1 MSTKAQCSKKRTKA
15 EKKKKKTK
23 TEDLVKPTEAME
35 LVEPA
40 EQVEEMKEVDTKEE
54 PRDDDMRGKKAKGW
68 FMTFSDCPIK
78 KETMLELLRKRLGDQ
93 GYQIKEYIICEEI
106 APSTKKPHLHCFIKV
121 DRTMRWTKDRFDVRD
136 MNKTWHGSYEVA
148 KSWIKSERYCKKDG
162 NYISNID
169 IESAK
174 KKKGK
179 MKKEDLL
186 RDIDEVLDEG
196 LINPMQVNS
205 FYKNQCTYKMLLNK
219 KRKLP
224 EVMPPKKRHLWMY
237 GCSNTGKTERLRKWI
252 KNMGE
257 ENCFQMPYNG
267 DWVGYSD
274 QKYLYCDE
282 FNGQI
287 NPQDLNRICDG
298 GAKVNVK
305 GSTVEL
311 RYDVEVVVVS
321 NFVPKVAMDKYKL
334 DEVTEQ
340 AILNRFHLQRLEYD
354 PDYDKKKPKDEVLG
368 DDSAKE
374 PAQNKDV
381 QNEDIP
387 DEVLDELL

>member
-1 MSTKAQCSKKRTKA
+1 MSTKDKIAKKGRRANKA
-15 EKKKKKTK
+15 KARRPKDDEPVQDNGIELEEKKE
-23 TEDLVKPTEAME
+23 EDP
-35 LVEPA
+35 
-40 EQVEEMKEVDTKEE
+40 KEE
-54 PRDDDMRGKKAKGW
+54 VRDDDMRGKKAKGW
-68 FMTFSDCPIK
+68 FMTFGDCPIK

-106 APSTKKPHLHCFIKV
+106 APTTGNPHLHCFIKV
-121 DRTMRWTKDRFDVRD
+121 DRQMRWTKDRFDVRD

-148 KSWIKSERYCKKDG
+148 QSWIKCERYCKKDG

-186 RDIDEVLDEG
+186 RDVDEVLDEG
-196 LINPMQVNS
+196 LINPMQVNA
-205 FYKNQCTYKMLLNK
+205 FYKNQCTYKMLLNT
-219 KRKLP
+219 KRAIPDNL
-224 EVMPPKKRHLWMY
+224 PPKKRHLWMY

-257 ENCFQMPYNG
+257 KNCFQIPYNG
-267 DWVGYSD
+267 DWVGYVD

-282 FNGQI
+282 FNGQL
-287 NPQDLNRICDG
+287 NPQELNRICDG

-305 GSTVEL
+305 GGTVEL

-334 DEVTEQ
+334 DDVTEM
-340 AILNRFHLQRLEYD
+340 AILNRFHLQRMEYD
-354 PDYDKKKPKDEVLG
+354 PDYDKKHSTKDEVLG
-368 DDSAKE
+368 TENAKKD
-374 PAQNKDV
+374 AQIKDT

-387 DEVLDELL
+387 DEVLDALV